1 MLSFNA
7 TDIAIFG
14 LPIGISIYLLQSND
28 RDNKII
34 IQLISYSCLLL
45 DLKLLLFFRVFKTYG
60 IYFAIII
67 NVAKKVYIFL
77 IVFIAIMMLSFA
89 HAFYIL
95 LSPTLPYSL
104 SDRTINDDP
113 NNPWNLATT
122 YQTYEGDSTDASNET
137 IIQPPDDN
145 TNMFTEYRT
154 ALFAISSFLTGIYL
168 IMIMLCNR

>member
-7 TDIAIFG
+7 TDIAVFG

-28 RDNKII
+28 RDNKVI
-34 IQLISYSCLLL
+34 IQLITYSCLLL
-45 DLKLLLFFRVFKTYG
+45 DLKLLLFFRVFKPYG

-77 IVFIAIMMLSFA
+77 IVFIAIMMISFA

-113 NNPWNLATT
+113 NNPWNLVNA
-122 YQTYEGDSTDASNET
+122 YQVFDANSTNN
-137 IIQPPDDN
+137 P
-145 TNMFTEYRT
+145 
-154 ALFAISSFLTGIYL
+154 
-168 IMIMLCNR
+168 